1 MEVLAAQCVRPRSRC
16 STKKALNTEVPINLW
31 PVDSN
36 ASASNIPVVTLP
48 RGGEQEARLASK
60 RHRDGANVS
69 EVGEQLVLCAGNICG
84 TLARISHEIRP
95 ILSPR

>member
-1 MEVLAAQCVRPRSRC
+1 M
-16 STKKALNTEVPINLW
+16 
-31 PVDSN
+31 
-36 ASASNIPVVTLP
+36 
-48 RGGEQEARLASK
+48 GGVQEARLASK

-69 EVGEQLVLCAGNICG
+69 EVGEQLVLYAGNICG